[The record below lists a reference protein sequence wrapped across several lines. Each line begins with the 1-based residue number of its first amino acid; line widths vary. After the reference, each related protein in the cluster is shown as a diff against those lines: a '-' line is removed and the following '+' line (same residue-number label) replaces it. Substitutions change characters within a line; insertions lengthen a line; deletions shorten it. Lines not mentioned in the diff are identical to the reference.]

1 MAKKR
6 TKTKAKEPIKIWVK
20 PLKNG
25 NKAIYLC
32 TYQAGSKGRG
42 YTYERLK
49 GLLLVDD
56 KRGSDKEAKAKNEAT
71 LRTAMLIRC
80 ERIREWSMSHGNY
93 QREMVTKDMLL
104 KDWMLLYADQKR
116 QQGQSGSHAVNI
128 QHALLHLIR
137 YKGENIRMAQLD
149 KVYCEGL
156 VQYLAHAKTIG
167 TDVPKRGEHHEKD
180 LAKGTAR
187 LYYNT
192 FVTALNEAVREG
204 IIPENP
210 TKLLKKEEKKLIG
223 QGESRR
229 CYLSIEE
236 IRLLMATP
244 CKDETVKQAF
254 LFACFCGLRISD
266 VRTLRWADI
275 GKGTEGYYISKLMVK
290 TRHVVTV
297 PLSENA
303 LSWMPA
309 RGQARADDKVFEL
322 PSFFSVNYRLKQ
334 WAREAG
340 IDKPVTFHV
349 SSHNKTYYRLTINEL
364 SITKNVTAND
374 LETSYILFLSQLCNI
389 QRTLWLRVQSYI
401 YFLKNN
407 IFYSDFIKS

>member
-25 NKAIYLC
+25 NKAIYLR

-309 RGQARADDKVFEL
+309 RGQARA
-322 PSFFSVNYRLKQ
+322 
-334 WAREAG
+334 REAG

-349 SSHNKTYYRLTINEL
+349 SRHTFATTLFTMGVDLYTTSKLLGHQNIITTQVYAEIVNRASANTPARTIT
-364 SITKNVTAND
+364 SSAKFTKESWTTRTAK
-374 LETSYILFLSQLCNI
+374 
-389 QRTLWLRVQSYI
+389 
-401 YFLKNN
+401 FLKAT
-407 IFYSDFIKS
+407 IWK

>member
-20 PLKNG
+20 PLKSG
-25 NKAIYLC
+25 NKAIYLR

-49 GLLLVDD
+49 GLVLVDD

-80 ERIREWSMSHGNY
+80 ERIKEWSMSHGNY

-116 QQGQSGSHAVNI
+116 QQGQSGSHAANI

-309 RGQARADDKVFEL
+309 RGQARADNKVFEL

-349 SSHNKTYYRLTINEL
+349 SSHSKIFYLLNISEL
-364 SITKNVTAND
+364 STLKNVTAND

-389 QRTLWLRVQSYI
+389 QRTL
-401 YFLKNN
+401 
-407 IFYSDFIKS
+407 

>member
-20 PLKNG
+20 PLKSG
-25 NKAIYLC
+25 NKAIYLR

-49 GLLLVDD
+49 GLVLVDD

-80 ERIREWSMSHGNY
+80 ERIREWSMSYGNY

-116 QQGQSGSHAVNI
+116 QQGQSGSHAANI

-290 TRHVVTV
+290 TRYVVTV
-297 PLSENA
+297 PLLENA

-309 RGQARADDKVFEL
+309 RGQARADNKVFEL

-349 SSHNKTYYRLTINEL
+349 SRHTFATTLLTMGVDLYTTSKLLGHQNI
-364 SITKNVTAND
+364 ITTQVYAEIVNRKKVEAVNLLD
-374 LETSYILFLSQLCNI
+374 Q
-389 QRTLWLRVQSYI
+389 
-401 YFLKNN
+401 
-407 IFYSDFIKS
+407 IKPL

>member
-20 PLKNG
+20 PLKSG
-25 NKAIYLC
+25 NKAIYLR

-49 GLLLVDD
+49 GLVLVDD

-80 ERIREWSMSHGNY
+80 ERIKEWSMSHGNY

-116 QQGQSGSHAVNI
+116 QQGQSGSHAANI

-309 RGQARADDKVFEL
+309 RGQARADNKVFEL

-340 IDKPVTFHV
+340 IDKPVTFHMR
-349 SSHNKTYYRLTINEL
+349 SHNK
-364 SITKNVTAND
+364 
-374 LETSYILFLSQLCNI
+374 
-389 QRTLWLRVQSYI
+389 
-401 YFLKNN
+401 
-407 IFYSDFIKS
+407 IFY

>member
-1 MAKKR
+1 
-6 TKTKAKEPIKIWVK
+6 
-20 PLKNG
+20 
-25 NKAIYLC
+25 
-32 TYQAGSKGRG
+32 
-42 YTYERLK
+42 LK

-116 QQGQSGSHAVNI
+116 QQGQSGSHAANI
-128 QHALLHLIR
+128 QHTLLHLIR

-349 SSHNKTYYRLTINEL
+349 SRHTFATTLLTMGVDLYTTSKLLGHQNI
-364 SITKNVTAND
+364 ITTQVYAEIVNRKKVEAVNLLD
-374 LETSYILFLSQLCNI
+374 Q
-389 QRTLWLRVQSYI
+389 
-401 YFLKNN
+401 
-407 IFYSDFIKS
+407 IKPL

>member
-25 NKAIYLC
+25 NKAIYLR

-71 LRTAMLIRC
+71 LRTAILLRC

-93 QREMVTKDMLL
+93 QREMKTKDMLL

-116 QQGQSGSHAVNI
+116 QQGQSGSHAANI
-128 QHALLHLIR
+128 QHTLLHLIR

-149 KVYCEGL
+149 KTYCEGW

-167 TDVPKRGEHHEKD
+167 TDVPMRGEHHEKD

-187 LYYNT
+187 LYFNT
-192 FVTALNEAVREG
+192 FVTVLNEAVREG
-204 IIPENP
+204 IIPKNP
-210 TKLLKKEEKKLIG
+210 TKLLKKEERKMLSK
-223 QGESRR
+223 QESKR

-236 IRLLMATP
+236 IKLLMVTP
-244 CKDETVKQAF
+244 CKADTVKCAF
-254 LFACFCGLRISD
+254 LFACFCGLRLSD
-266 VRTLRWADI
+266 VRSLRWADI
-275 GKGTEGYYISKLMVK
+275 GKGTEGYYISKQMVK
-290 TRHVVTV
+290 SRHVVTI

-303 LSWMPA
+303 LAWMPA
-309 RGQARADDKVFEL
+309 RGQARVEDKVFSL
-322 PSFFSVNYRLKQ
+322 PSYFSVNYRMKQ

-340 IDKPVTFHV
+340 IEKPVTFHV
-349 SSHNKTYYRLTINEL
+349 SSHNKISYLLNISEL
-364 SITKNVTAND
+364 SILKNVTAND

-389 QRTLWLRVQSYI
+389 QRTPKCATKIR
-401 YFLKNN
+401 YF
-407 IFYSDFIKS
+407 S

>member
-20 PLKNG
+20 PLKSG
-25 NKAIYLC
+25 NKAIYLR

-49 GLLLVDD
+49 GLVLVDD

-80 ERIREWSMSHGNY
+80 ERIKEWSMSHGNY

-116 QQGQSGSHAVNI
+116 QQGQSGSHAANI

-167 TDVPKRGEHHEKD
+167 TDVPKRGEHHEKN

-210 TKLLKKEEKKLIG
+210 TILLKKEEKKLIG

-309 RGQARADDKVFEL
+309 RGQARADNKVFEL

-340 IDKPVTFHV
+340 IDKSVTFHV
-349 SSHNKTYYRLTINEL
+349 SRHTFATTLLTMGVDLYTTSKLLGHQNI
-364 SITKNVTAND
+364 ITTQVYAEIVNRKKVEAVNLLD
-374 LETSYILFLSQLCNI
+374 Q
-389 QRTLWLRVQSYI
+389 
-401 YFLKNN
+401 
-407 IFYSDFIKS
+407 IKPL

>member
-6 TKTKAKEPIKIWVK
+6 TRTKAKEPIKIWVK

-25 NKAIYLC
+25 NKAIYLR

-349 SSHNKTYYRLTINEL
+349 SSH
-364 SITKNVTAND
+364 SKN
-374 LETSYILFLSQLCNI
+374 
-389 QRTLWLRVQSYI
+389 
-401 YFLKNN
+401 
-407 IFYSDFIKS
+407 FY

>member
-20 PLKNG
+20 PLKSG
-25 NKAIYLC
+25 NKAIYLR

-49 GLLLVDD
+49 GLVLVDD
-56 KRGSDKEAKAKNEAT
+56 KRESDKEAKAKNEAT

-80 ERIREWSMSHGNY
+80 ERIREWSMSYGNY

-309 RGQARADDKVFEL
+309 RGQARADNKVFEL

-349 SSHNKTYYRLTINEL
+349 SRHTFATTLLTMGVDLYTTSKLLGHQNI
-364 SITKNVTAND
+364 ITTQVYAEIVNRKKVEAVNLLD
-374 LETSYILFLSQLCNI
+374 Q
-389 QRTLWLRVQSYI
+389 
-401 YFLKNN
+401 
-407 IFYSDFIKS
+407 IKPL

>member
-6 TKTKAKEPIKIWVK
+6 TKTKVKEPIKIWVK

-25 NKAIYLC
+25 NKAIYLR
-32 TYQAGSKGRG
+32 TYQAGSKGRS

-93 QREMVTKDMLL
+93 QREMVAKDMLL

-116 QQGQSGSHAVNI
+116 QQGQSCSHAVNI

-340 IDKPVTFHV
+340 IDKPVTFHS
-349 SSHNKTYYRLTINEL
+349 SSHSK
-364 SITKNVTAND
+364 
-374 LETSYILFLSQLCNI
+374 
-389 QRTLWLRVQSYI
+389 
-401 YFLKNN
+401 
-407 IFYSDFIKS
+407 IFY

>member
-6 TKTKAKEPIKIWVK
+6 TKTKAKEPLKIWVK
-20 PLKNG
+20 PLKSG
-25 NKAIYLC
+25 NKAIYLR

-49 GLLLVDD
+49 GLVLVDD

-80 ERIREWSMSHGNY
+80 ERIKEWSMSHGNY

-116 QQGQSGSHAVNI
+116 QQGQSGSHAANI

-290 TRHVVTV
+290 TRYVVTV

-309 RGQARADDKVFEL
+309 RGQARADNKVFEL

-340 IDKPVTFHV
+340 IDKPVTFHC
-349 SSHNKTYYRLTINEL
+349 SSHSKFFYLLNISKL
-364 SITKNVTAND
+364 STLKNVTAND
-374 LETSYILFLSQLCNI
+374 LETSYILFLSQPCNI
-389 QRTLWLRVQSYI
+389 QRTPKFATKIR
-401 YFLKNN
+401 YF
-407 IFYSDFIKS
+407 S

>member
-20 PLKNG
+20 PLKSG
-25 NKAIYLC
+25 NKAIYLR

-49 GLLLVDD
+49 GLVLVDD

-80 ERIREWSMSHGNY
+80 ERIKEWSMSHGNY

-116 QQGQSGSHAVNI
+116 QQGQSGSHAANI

-149 KVYCEGL
+149 KVYCESL

-167 TDVPKRGEHHEKD
+167 TDVPKRGELHEKD

-290 TRHVVTV
+290 TRYVVTV

-309 RGQARADDKVFEL
+309 RGQARADNKVFEL

-349 SSHNKTYYRLTINEL
+349 SRHTFATTLLTMGVDLYTTSKLLGHQNI
-364 SITKNVTAND
+364 ITTQVYAEIVNRKKVEAVNLLD
-374 LETSYILFLSQLCNI
+374 Q
-389 QRTLWLRVQSYI
+389 
-401 YFLKNN
+401 
-407 IFYSDFIKS
+407 IKPL

>member
-20 PLKNG
+20 PLKSG
-25 NKAIYLC
+25 NKAIYLR

-49 GLLLVDD
+49 GLVLVDD

-80 ERIREWSMSHGNY
+80 ERIREWSMSYGNY

-116 QQGQSGSHAVNI
+116 QQGQSGSHAANI

-137 YKGENIRMAQLD
+137 YKGENIRIAQLD

-167 TDVPKRGEHHEKD
+167 TDVPKRGEHHEKN

-309 RGQARADDKVFEL
+309 RGQARADNKVFEL
-322 PSFFSVNYRLKQ
+322 PSLFSVNYRLKQ

-349 SSHNKTYYRLTINEL
+349 SRHTFATTLLTMGVDLYTTSKLLGHQNII
-364 SITKNVTAND
+364 ITQVYAEIVNRKKVEAVNLLD
-374 LETSYILFLSQLCNI
+374 Q
-389 QRTLWLRVQSYI
+389 
-401 YFLKNN
+401 
-407 IFYSDFIKS
+407 IKPL

>member
-6 TKTKAKEPIKIWVK
+6 TKTKAKEPIKIWAK
-20 PLKNG
+20 PLKSG
-25 NKAIYLC
+25 NKSIYLR

-56 KRGSDKEAKAKNEAT
+56 RSGSDKEAKAKNEAT

-137 YKGENIRMAQLD
+137 YKGENIRMTQLD

-229 CYLSIEE
+229 CYLSIEK

-349 SSHNKTYYRLTINEL
+349 SRHTFATTLLTMGVDLYTTSKLLGHQNI
-364 SITKNVTAND
+364 ITTQVYAEIVNRKKVEAVNLLD
-374 LETSYILFLSQLCNI
+374 Q
-389 QRTLWLRVQSYI
+389 
-401 YFLKNN
+401 
-407 IFYSDFIKS
+407 IKPL

>member
-25 NKAIYLC
+25 NKAIYLR

-56 KRGSDKEAKAKNEAT
+56 KSGSDKEAKAKNEAT
-71 LRTAMLIRC
+71 LRAAMLIQC

-349 SSHNKTYYRLTINEL
+349 SRHTFATTLLTMGVDLYTTSKLLGHQNI
-364 SITKNVTAND
+364 ITTQVYAEIVNRKKVEAVHLLD
-374 LETSYILFLSQLCNI
+374 Q
-389 QRTLWLRVQSYI
+389 
-401 YFLKNN
+401 
-407 IFYSDFIKS
+407 IKPL

>member
-20 PLKNG
+20 LLKSG
-25 NKAIYLC
+25 NKAIYLR

-49 GLLLVDD
+49 GLVLVDD

-80 ERIREWSMSHGNY
+80 ERIKEWSMSHGNY

-116 QQGQSGSHAVNI
+116 LQGQSGSHAANI

-290 TRHVVTV
+290 TRHVVMV

-309 RGQARADDKVFEL
+309 RGQARADNKVFEL

-349 SSHNKTYYRLTINEL
+349 SRHTFATTLLTMGVDLYTTSKLLGHQNI
-364 SITKNVTAND
+364 ITTQVYAEIVNRKKVEAVNLLD
-374 LETSYILFLSQLCNI
+374 Q
-389 QRTLWLRVQSYI
+389 
-401 YFLKNN
+401 
-407 IFYSDFIKS
+407 IKPL

>member
-25 NKAIYLC
+25 NKAIYLR

-56 KRGSDKEAKAKNEAT
+56 KSGSDKEAKANNEAT

-340 IDKPVTFHV
+340 IDKPVTFH
-349 SSHNKTYYRLTINEL
+349 SGSHNKIFYWLNINEL
-364 SITKNVTAND
+364 SASKKVTAND
-374 LETSYILFLSQLCNI
+374 LETSYILFLSQPCNI
-389 QRTLWLRVQSYI
+389 QRTPKCATKIR
-401 YFLKNN
+401 YF
-407 IFYSDFIKS
+407 S

>member
-20 PLKNG
+20 PLKSG
-25 NKAIYLC
+25 NKAIYLR

-49 GLLLVDD
+49 GLVLVDD

-80 ERIREWSMSHGNY
+80 ERIREWSMSYGNY

-116 QQGQSGSHAVNI
+116 LQGQSGSHAANI

-290 TRHVVTV
+290 TRHVLTV

-309 RGQARADDKVFEL
+309 RGQARADNKVFEL

-349 SSHNKTYYRLTINEL
+349 SRHTFATTLLTMGVDLYTTSKLLGHQNII
-364 SITKNVTAND
+364 ITQVYAEIVNRKKVEAVNLLD
-374 LETSYILFLSQLCNI
+374 Q
-389 QRTLWLRVQSYI
+389 
-401 YFLKNN
+401 
-407 IFYSDFIKS
+407 IKPL

>member
-20 PLKNG
+20 PLKSG
-25 NKAIYLC
+25 NKAIYLR

-49 GLLLVDD
+49 GLVLVDH

-80 ERIREWSMSHGNY
+80 ERIKEWSMSHGNY

-116 QQGQSGSHAVNI
+116 QQGQSGSHAANI

-290 TRHVVTV
+290 TRYVVTV

-309 RGQARADDKVFEL
+309 RGQARADNKVFEL

-349 SSHNKTYYRLTINEL
+349 SSHSKFFYLLNISEL
-364 SITKNVTAND
+364 SILKNVTAND
-374 LETSYILFLSQLCNI
+374 LETSYILFLSQPCNI
-389 QRTLWLRVQSYI
+389 QRTPKFATKIR
-401 YFLKNN
+401 YF
-407 IFYSDFIKS
+407 S

>member
-20 PLKNG
+20 PLKSG
-25 NKAIYLC
+25 NKAIYLR

-49 GLLLVDD
+49 GLVLVDD

-80 ERIREWSMSHGNY
+80 ERIREWSMSYGNY

-116 QQGQSGSHAVNI
+116 QQGQSGSHAANI

-149 KVYCEGL
+149 KVYCGGL

-290 TRHVVTV
+290 TRYVVTV

-309 RGQARADDKVFEL
+309 RGQARADNKVFEL

-349 SSHNKTYYRLTINEL
+349 SSHNK
-364 SITKNVTAND
+364 
-374 LETSYILFLSQLCNI
+374 
-389 QRTLWLRVQSYI
+389 
-401 YFLKNN
+401 
-407 IFYSDFIKS
+407 IFY

>member
-20 PLKNG
+20 PLKSG
-25 NKAIYLC
+25 NKAIYLR

-49 GLLLVDD
+49 GLVLVDD
-56 KRGSDKEAKAKNEAT
+56 KRRSDKEAKAKNEAT

-80 ERIREWSMSHGNY
+80 ERIKEWSMSHGNY

-116 QQGQSGSHAVNI
+116 QQGQSGSHAANI

-290 TRHVVTV
+290 TRYVVTV

-303 LSWMPA
+303 LSWMPV
-309 RGQARADDKVFEL
+309 RGQARADNKVFEL

-340 IDKPVTFHV
+340 IDKPVTFHCARHTFATTLLTMGV
-349 SSHNKTYYRLTINEL
+349 DLYTTSKLLGHQNIITTQVYAEIVNKKKVEAVNLL
-364 SITKNVTAND
+364 D
-374 LETSYILFLSQLCNI
+374 Q
-389 QRTLWLRVQSYI
+389 
-401 YFLKNN
+401 
-407 IFYSDFIKS
+407 IKPL

>member
-20 PLKNG
+20 PLKSG
-25 NKAIYLC
+25 NKAIYLR

-49 GLLLVDD
+49 GLVLVDD

-80 ERIREWSMSHGNY
+80 ERIREWSMSYGNY

-290 TRHVVTV
+290 TRYVVTV

-309 RGQARADDKVFEL
+309 RGQARADNKVFEL

-349 SSHNKTYYRLTINEL
+349 SRHTFATTLLTMGVDLYTTSKLLGHQNII
-364 SITKNVTAND
+364 ITQVYAEIVNRKKVEAVNLLD
-374 LETSYILFLSQLCNI
+374 Q
-389 QRTLWLRVQSYI
+389 
-401 YFLKNN
+401 
-407 IFYSDFIKS
+407 IKPL

>member
-6 TKTKAKEPIKIWVK
+6 TKTKAKEPIKIWAK
-20 PLKNG
+20 PLKSG
-25 NKAIYLC
+25 NKSIYLR

-56 KRGSDKEAKAKNEAT
+56 RSGSDKEAKAKNEAT

-93 QREMVTKDMLL
+93 QREMVAKDMLL

-137 YKGENIRMAQLD
+137 YKGENIRMTQLD

-349 SSHNKTYYRLTINEL
+349 SRHTFATTLLTMGVDLYTTSKLLGHQNI
-364 SITKNVTAND
+364 ITTQVYAEIVNRKKVEAVNLLD
-374 LETSYILFLSQLCNI
+374 Q
-389 QRTLWLRVQSYI
+389 
-401 YFLKNN
+401 
-407 IFYSDFIKS
+407 IKPL

>member
-25 NKAIYLC
+25 NKAIYLR

-167 TDVPKRGEHHEKD
+167 TDMPKRGEHHEKD

-275 GKGTEGYYISKLMVK
+275 GKCTEGYYISKLMVK

-349 SSHNKTYYRLTINEL
+349 SRHTFATTLLTMGVDLYTTSKLLGHQNI
-364 SITKNVTAND
+364 ITTQVYAEIVNRKKVEAVNLLD
-374 LETSYILFLSQLCNI
+374 Q
-389 QRTLWLRVQSYI
+389 
-401 YFLKNN
+401 
-407 IFYSDFIKS
+407 IKPL

>member
-20 PLKNG
+20 PLKSG
-25 NKAIYLC
+25 NKAIYLR

-49 GLLLVDD
+49 GLVLVDD

-80 ERIREWSMSHGNY
+80 ERIREWSMSYGNY

-116 QQGQSGSHAVNI
+116 QQGQSGSHAANI

-290 TRHVVTV
+290 TRYVVTV

-309 RGQARADDKVFEL
+309 RGQARADNKVFEL

-349 SSHNKTYYRLTINEL
+349 SSHSKFFYLLNINEL
-364 SITKNVTAND
+364 SILKNVTAND
-374 LETSYILFLSQLCNI
+374 LETSYILFLSQPCNI
-389 QRTLWLRVQSYI
+389 QRTPRCATKI
-401 YFLKNN
+401 RYF
-407 IFYSDFIKS
+407 S